1 MGPGCSRMP
10 LAILLPSSLAGT
22 VQPHFLSPNLTQTR
36 NIPTSAHCPCTKSYK
51 ILIKLDNLWIS
62 PFLRQCGAVSTDC
75 PKGGFVFFKSILPL
89 STSLGAVAA
98 GGWAQLFPSISAG
111 HPQEPA
117 FPCGACSGSHC
128 QQSWAID
135 APGPPHNAV
144 PTSVLCCVGA
154 LGCQCQNCSQL
165 GDHLHPGQPL
175 GEAEAAE
182 GIFWVGPWTAPS
194 SEQQA
199 ETRGIFSV

>member
-98 GGWAQLFPSISAG
+98 GGWAQLSQHLSRPPTGACLPLWSLLRVTLPAILGHRCTRSAPQRSAHECAVLCRGSRVPMSKLFSAG
-111 HPQEPA
+111 
-117 FPCGACSGSHC
+117 
-128 QQSWAID
+128 
-135 APGPPHNAV
+135 
-144 PTSVLCCVGA
+144 
-154 LGCQCQNCSQL
+154 
-165 GDHLHPGQPL
+165 
-175 GEAEAAE
+175 
-182 GIFWVGPWTAPS
+182 
-194 SEQQA
+194 
-199 ETRGIFSV
+199 